1 MTKLTTVEEILFYI
15 KNRKEELNGTWNSLS
30 NIHNYFQSED
40 ARSQYYCLTGI
51 EHFIELPKK
60 DNSFVTFDEGKSSET
75 IYRKFQLKEEP
86 QTMIKFI
93 TEDNKA
99 NELTFKMVKK
109 NQFNFSCYNVI
120 ADKEGKPY
128 CSTCSIDECE
138 PIQKILPH
146 VTKIEF

>member
-1 MTKLTTVEEILFYI
+1 M
-15 KNRKEELNGTWNSLS
+15 
-30 NIHNYFQSED
+30 
-40 ARSQYYCLTGI
+40 
-51 EHFIELPKK
+51 
-60 DNSFVTFDEGKSSET
+60 TFDEGKSSET

-109 NQFNFSCYNVI
+109 NQFFINNVGSLCQKYNFSCYNVI